1 MYKSVIVNTFDT
13 IFKNSNSLIQK
24 LLIPIIIISVINY
37 FLPQFI
43 TEETIKNIESKNF
56 DFNIFLIPF
65 ILLFILTMTNIS
77 IAITTHRIAI
87 LGEDSVPKF
96 GSYIFGLREF
106 KFLFNSILMGFAIV
120 LPVVLIALI
129 PFVGVFLAPII
140 ALLLTSRLAIIF
152 PSISCDKNMGFI
164 EAWRKTK
171 NYKLILI
178 FAVVIFPLIFS
189 ISVGLVYS
197 LVIEFLMKLVSS
209 HLIFLYSILN
219 VFILVFSISS
229 LSSVYLQIVPRPLN
243 RKIKETKENAKEI
256 IESSRKD
263 INKITIDDNHK
274 VTFESLKKEIEDQYH
289 KLGFTEIAYNRSN
302 SFILK
307 NPDEIESYVSLRH
320 DKNEYIIQTN
330 KTVKPILNIM
340 EQMATKK

>member
-1 MYKSVIVNTFDT
+1 ME
-13 IFKNSNSLIQK
+13 KNK
-24 LLIPIIIISVINY
+24 
-37 FLPQFI
+37 
-43 TEETIKNIESKNF
+43 
-56 DFNIFLIPF
+56 
-65 ILLFILTMTNIS
+65 
-77 IAITTHRIAI
+77 
-87 LGEDSVPKF
+87 
-96 GSYIFGLREF
+96 
-106 KFLFNSILMGFAIV
+106 
-120 LPVVLIALI
+120 
-129 PFVGVFLAPII
+129 
-140 ALLLTSRLAIIF
+140 
-152 PSISCDKNMGFI
+152 
-164 EAWRKTK
+164 K

-307 NPDEIESYVSLRH
+307 
-320 DKNEYIIQTN
+320 
-330 KTVKPILNIM
+330 KPPR
-340 EQMATKK
+340 